1 MLYGIHAVAG
11 LENFLCTLKAY
22 HTWFYQISLTLK
34 AGCLPFYNLLHY
46 YNSIFLKLV
55 LCQKVFMYLEAF
67 LWTEQKTESF
77 QYDLKEKKN
86 FPDFRVLDSALYP
99 RQKTRKS
106 RKFCLPQIMTLIVI
120 QNLKTPKRPIDTK
133 TKRFHYALEQK
144 GKFPRFVSFWFCSI
158 LKIENSI
165 ISEISL
171 LIQIL
176 TA

>member
-1 MLYGIHAVAG
+1 M
-11 LENFLCTLKAY
+11 
-22 HTWFYQISLTLK
+22 S
-34 AGCLPFYNLLHY
+34 
-46 YNSIFLKLV
+46 
-55 LCQKVFMYLEAF
+55 
-67 LWTEQKTESF
+67 ESF
-77 QYDLKEKKN
+77 HVSRSFFMNWAKNWKFPIWFKRKKKN
-86 FPDFRVLDSALYP
+86 FPDFRALDSALYP

-120 QNLKTPKRPIDTK
+120 QDLKTPKRPIDTK

-144 GKFPRFVSFWFCSI
+144 GKFQRFVSFWFCSI
-158 LKIENSI
+158 LKIENSV